1 MPNVKATKI
10 PKIVF
15 VFSVLG
21 GLAGLLYGYDS
32 GAISMALPAITK
44 QFSLNATWQGLVVSF
59 MLLGALPAIITATII
74 EKKVERRNLLIIGG
88 LIFTIGSIGCA
99 LSPNINILIF
109 FRFCLG
115 LAAGIANMYSL
126 IYLVE
131 IAPPSIR
138 GFTVSLYQLC
148 VNIGILASYG
158 IGAHFDWRW
167 SLGLGI
173 VPSLIFVIGMICIP
187 ASPRWLIRDGQVE
200 KARKILSVLR
210 SSKNEVDNE
219 IKDVQESLKMQD
231 AGLKELFGAYR
242 PALIIVFVLAI
253 FQVFTGINAVVYYA
267 PEVFQ
272 GLHMHNSAQIANYVV
287 GFALVSGTFISI
299 FLVDKLGR
307 RVLLM
312 TSFFV
317 QAMPLAI
324 IALFPTN
331 IMLSVVC
338 VFIYA
343 FAFSIGLGPVF
354 WLYVPEVFPLRAR
367 ALGVGIITFSQYLLN
382 FVFSATFPNILKA
395 IHFNIF
401 YVFAALSLVAVA
413 FTYYAVP
420 ETKGKTL
427 EQIESYWRDKS
438 NKKRFTSI
446 NR

>member
-1 MPNVKATKI
+1 MPNVKSVKI

-15 VFSVLG
+15 VFSILG

-32 GAISMALPAITK
+32 GAISMALPSITK
-44 QFSLNATWQGLVVSF
+44 QFSLTPTWQGLVVSF
-59 MLLGALPAIITATII
+59 MLLGALPSIITATII
-74 EKKVERRNLLIIGG
+74 EKKIERRNLLIIGG

-115 LAAGIANMYSL
+115 IAAGIANMYSL

-138 GFTVSLYQLC
+138 GLTVSLYQLC

-158 IGAHFDWRW
+158 VGAHFDWRL
-167 SLGLGI
+167 SLGLGV
-173 VPSLIFVIGMICIP
+173 VPSLIFVIGMVCSP

-200 KARKILSVLR
+200 KAREILSVLR
-210 SSKNEVDNE
+210 SSKDEVNNE
-219 IKDVQESLKMQD
+219 IRDVEESLKLQD

-242 PALIIVFVLAI
+242 PALMIVFILAI

-267 PEVFQ
+267 PLVFQ
-272 GLHMHNSAQIANYVV
+272 GLHMQNSAQIANYVV
-287 GFALVSGTFISI
+287 GTALVSGTFISI

-307 RVLLM
+307 RALLM
-312 TSFFV
+312 ISFGV
-317 QAMPLAI
+317 QAIPLII

-367 ALGVGIITFSQYLLN
+367 AIGVGIITFSQYLLN
-382 FVFSATFPNILKA
+382 FIFSATFPNILNA

-401 YVFAALSLVAVA
+401 YIFAVLSLVAVA
-413 FTYYAVP
+413 FTYFAVP

-427 EQIESYWRDKS
+427 EEIERYWIDKS
-438 NKKRFTSI
+438 KKIGFKTINK
-446 NR
+446 